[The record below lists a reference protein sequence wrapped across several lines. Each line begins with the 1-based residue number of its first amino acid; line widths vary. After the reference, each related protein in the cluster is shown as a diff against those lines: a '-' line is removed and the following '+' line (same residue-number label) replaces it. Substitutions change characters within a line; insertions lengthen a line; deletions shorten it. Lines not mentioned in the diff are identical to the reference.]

1 MTSRTPT
8 VASSPLPQRATAAPR
23 DSAPIGG
30 TAGAATVAALGGV
43 ALWVAFPPYDLPAL
57 AVAGPAALALAVHR
71 RRPRSG
77 ALCGLVLGLTFLVP
91 LLSWTGVYVGP
102 GPWLALAIYQALHYG
117 LLGAAAAAV
126 SRLRLWPLWTSC
138 LWVGMEAV
146 RSRWIF
152 GGFPWARLGFS
163 QAETPFTA
171 MAAYGGVALV
181 SFAVALTG
189 SLLAFALLP
198 LLGARARRWRSAA
211 GRAAPARRVG
221 ARFAAALVVPAV
233 GLVAGIGLPSGDL
246 GDGGAL
252 VTVAVVQG
260 NVPRAG
266 LDFNAQRRAVLD
278 NHVAATK
285 ALAEQVTAGKQPAPD
300 LVIWPENAS
309 DIDPLINADA
319 ARVIDQAAAA
329 IDAPILVGAVLEGPG
344 EKLRNAGIVWDP
356 ERGPG
361 AMYVK
366 RHPVPFGEYIPA
378 RSFFRL
384 FSDKIDLVRRDFI
397 AGSEPGVL
405 TVGGATVGD
414 LICFEVAY
422 DGLVADVVRGGAGM
436 LVVQTNNATFGYT
449 GESAQQLA
457 MGRLRAVEHGRTVV
471 VAATSGIS
479 AIIGPDG
486 SVVDRSELFT
496 EDVFVRE
503 IAQRSELTLATRM
516 GGLPELA
523 LSVAGLGALL
533 ALLGARLRRAPRREA
548 GIGSAATPR

>member
-1 MTSRTPT
+1 MTSRTLTLSPSPRPT
-8 VASSPLPQRATAAPR
+8 DGAVRPRPAIGSTAA
-23 DSAPIGG
+23 
-30 TAGAATVAALGGV
+30 AAAVAALGGV
-43 ALWVAFPPYDLPAL
+43 ALWLAFPPYDVPVL
-57 AVAGPAALALAVHR
+57 AVAGPAALAVAVHR
-71 RRPRSG
+71 RRARSG

-102 GPWLALAIYQALHYG
+102 GPWLALAVYQALHYG

-126 SRLRLWPLWTSC
+126 SRLRLWPVWMSC
-138 LWVGMEAV
+138 LWVAVEAV

-171 MAAYGGVALV
+171 LAAYGGVALV
-181 SFAVALTG
+181 TFAVALTG
-189 SLLAFALLP
+189 SLVARALLP
-198 LLGARARRWRSAA
+198 LLRGKARGSRWSA
-211 GRAAPARRVG
+211 GRAAPGRRLG
-221 ARFAAALVVPAV
+221 ARIAAALGVPAV

-246 GDGGAL
+246 AADGPA
-252 VTVAVVQG
+252 VTVAVIQG

-285 ALAEQVTAGKQPAPD
+285 ALAEQVAAGEQPAPD

-309 DIDPLINADA
+309 DIDPLVNADA
-319 ARVIDQAAAA
+319 ARLIDQAAVAV
-329 IDAPILVGAVLEGPG
+329 DAPILVGAVLVGPG

-356 ERGPG
+356 ARGPG

-384 FSDKIDLVRRDFI
+384 FSDQVDLVRRDFA
-397 AGSEPGVL
+397 AGTEPGVL
-405 TVGGATVGD
+405 TLGGATVGD

-486 SVVDRSELFT
+486 SIVDQSELFT
-496 EDVFVRE
+496 ADVFVRQ
-503 IAQRSELTLATRM
+503 IAQRTELTLATRL

-523 LSVAGLGALL
+523 LSVAGVGALL
-533 ALLGARLRRAPRREA
+533 TVLGMRLRRDRRS
-548 GIGSAATPR
+548 GSAATAG